1 MMIRITYISRATEPM
16 PAEELLLL
24 LQQCRKNNSPRCV
37 TGLLL
42 YGNETFLQALEG
54 NETVLDE
61 LIERI
66 REDPRHVDVQLL
78 HRTPIAHRQ
87 YSDWSMGFKR
97 VSDGELKRVEGLKN
111 FGEKDFTF
119 QNLSQR
125 DDVVERLMDYYR
137 MPYSDDV
144 ARELDERDKIIEHLE
159 HELAQIKGS
168 VQVASLVLESVVD
181 AAMKGVLG
189 RGHIELCRST
199 LDGLKQV

>member
-1 MMIRITYISRATEPM
+1 MLIEITYVSRATEPVS
-16 PAEELLLL
+16 AEQLLAL
-24 LQQCRKNNSPRCV
+24 LQQCRKNNSARRV
-37 TGLLL
+37 TGMLL

-54 NETVLDE
+54 DQTILEE

-66 REDPRHVDVQLL
+66 RKDPRHTEIQLL
-78 HRTPIAHRQ
+78 RRRPITNRQ

-97 VSDGELKRVEGLKN
+97 VSDGELKRVEGLRN
-111 FGEKDFTF
+111 FGEKDFTL
-119 QNLSQR
+119 QNLSQHV
-125 DDVVERLMDYYR
+125 DVVESLMNYYR

-168 VQVASLVLESVVD
+168 VEVACLVLESVVD

-189 RGHIELCRST
+189 EGHIELCRSA
-199 LDGLKQV
+199 LEGLKQV